1 MKPTSRLAA
10 KGMYRVVG
18 GVVAPMVQAVAI
30 VVRVAQQVV
39 GLAHHPTNSGC
50 PIKFRPDTGLTFD
63 KLSGILKRDD
73 LGSV

>member
-10 KGMYRVVG
+10 KGMYRVVA

-39 GLAHHPTNSGC
+39 GLAHHPINNDC
-50 PIKFRPDTGLTFD
+50 PFKFCPGTGLIFN
-63 KLSGILKRDD
+63 KLSGIPNRDD